1 MVCSAGA
8 WLIWLL
14 PFEDNRL
21 VIFTQLKAQDPGFLP
36 SEGMGLYLLTPFKAK
51 GPPCLLGSRE
61 LSRVTPLHKHTE
73 PWCLACQKAQ
83 GPGSLPLRA
92 QRTVDLHDDGGTR
105 PWFLTRLKNG
115 APDP

>member
-61 LSRVTPLHKHTE
+61 LSRVTPLSTQNPGALPVRKHRA
-73 PWCLACQKAQ
+73 LAPYLCERRELSIFTTMEVQD
-83 GPGSLPLRA
+83 PGS
-92 QRTVDLHDDGGTR
+92 
-105 PWFLTRLKNG
+105 
-115 APDP
+115 